1 MGIEEDFYSTI
12 KFKSGEEIFC
22 KVAASEEDDRTM
34 LLISNPIVVEEI
46 VTRGKVSGYKFEPW
60 LKSTTD
66 DMFVVNMDDVLTM
79 SESTDIDIIL
89 FYQDYIRKMHKP
101 SHSKLDRRMGYISSV
116 TEAKESL
123 EKLFNES

>member
-1 MGIEEDFYSTI
+1 MIEDDFYSTI

-34 LLISNPIVVEEI
+34 LIISNPIIVEEM
-46 VTRGKVSGYKFEPW
+46 TSRGKVTGYKFEPW

-66 DMFVVNMDDVLTM
+66 DMFVVDMDNVLTM

-89 FYQDYIRKMHKP
+89 FYQDFIRKMNK
-101 SHSKLDRRMGYISSV
+101 SNYSKLSKEMGYITSV
-116 TEAKESL
+116 SEAKESL
-123 EKLFNES
+123 EKLYESS

>member
-1 MGIEEDFYSTI
+1 MIEDDFYSTI

-34 LLISNPIVVEEI
+34 LIISNPIIVEEL
-46 VTRGKVSGYKFEPW
+46 TSRGKVTGYKFEPW

-66 DMFVVNMDDVLTM
+66 DMFVVDMDNVLTM

-89 FYQDYIRKMHKP
+89 FYQDFIRKMNKTNY
-101 SHSKLDRRMGYISSV
+101 SKLSREMGYITSV
-116 TEAKESL
+116 SEAKESL
-123 EKLFNES
+123 EKLYESS

>member
-1 MGIEEDFYSTI
+1 MIEDDFYSTI

-34 LLISNPIVVEEI
+34 LIISNPIIVEEL
-46 VTRGKVSGYKFEPW
+46 TSRGKVTGYKFEPW

-66 DMFVVNMDDVLTM
+66 DMFVVDMDNVLTM

-89 FYQDYIRKMHKP
+89 FYQDFIRKMNKTNY
-101 SHSKLDRRMGYISSV
+101 SKLSKEMGYITSV
-116 TEAKESL
+116 DEAKVSL
-123 EKLFNES
+123 ENIFNNS

>member
-1 MGIEEDFYSTI
+1 MIEDDFYSTI

-34 LLISNPIVVEEI
+34 LIISNPIIVEEL
-46 VTRGKVSGYKFEPW
+46 TSRGKVTGYKFEPW

-66 DMFVVNMDDVLTM
+66 DMFVVDMDNVLTM

-89 FYQDYIRKMHKP
+89 FYQDFIRKMNKTNY
-101 SHSKLDRRMGYISSV
+101 SKLSKEMGYITSV
-116 TEAKESL
+116 SEAKESL
-123 EKLFNES
+123 EKLYKSS